1 MEIIMKNVINT
12 EELQKHM
19 TEFKIVDNRNWKKV
33 VYDINN
39 QSNNIVWEMDS
50 KMKINEIIESSVE
63 KLLDYKKEEIIGKI
77 ISDFLTVESLK
88 VFQDEIKRI
97 ITKQVKTMN
106 FESVVELDFVKKDKS
121 ILHTETSFKILTKG
135 DEVTKVFCVSQ
146 DISSIKIL
154 NSKFKKTMDNLNIG
168 IIILNGDDIR
178 YYNKQIGLY
187 FKENDSLTQ
196 SDLFQEIEVDDRVK
210 LLNRLLDLKIGK
222 NVKPKR
228 IKCNLVS
235 GRQLLITTTIAE
247 FISLDHIMVEVID
260 ITKESEKSEYINIL
274 HKELVACRK
283 NIPFKL
289 LAPGII
295 YEVAKGKE
303 KLESNINKLKTTTEE
318 TLLFEYINNCN
329 EAANDATNN
338 TALFRILLEEAKNQ
352 TLYKDLN
359 SFLGSNS
366 PLKLLTHFNKQIKIK
381 YKLGKPTKPVIVNVN
396 RLISIIVNLIQNSID
411 QTKNA
416 DISIEVENICISNDK
431 YIPDGDFVQL
441 SINDKIPIK
450 NIEKVCEL
458 PFKDKDNL
466 KTNMGIYVSKI
477 LVEEMG
483 WYLICKNRT
492 DCKGSNFNILIP
504 VAYNQMFDK

>member
-1 MEIIMKNVINT
+1 MKNVINT

-33 VYDINN
+33 VHDINN

-50 KMKINEIIESSVE
+50 KMEIKEIIESPVE
-63 KLLDYKKEEIIGKI
+63 KLLGYNKEDIVGEIISK
-77 ISDFLTVESLK
+77 FLTVESLK

-121 ILHTETSFKILTKG
+121 ILHTDTSFKILTKG

-146 DISSIKIL
+146 DISSIKIS

-168 IIILNGDDIR
+168 ILILKGDDIR
-178 YYNKQIGLY
+178 YYNKQIELY

-196 SDLFQEIEVDDRVK
+196 SDLFQEIEVDDRVN
-210 LLNRLLDLKIGK
+210 LLNRLLELKFGK

-247 FISLDHIMVEVID
+247 FISLEHIMVEIID
-260 ITKESEKSEYINIL
+260 ITKEGEKTEYIKVL
-274 HKELVACRK
+274 QKALVECRK

-295 YEVAKGKE
+295 HEVTKGKE
-303 KLESNINKLKTTTEE
+303 KLETNINKLKTTKNKP
-318 TLLFEYINNCN
+318 LLLEYIDNCS
-329 EAANDATNN
+329 EATKEAIDN
-338 TALFRILLEEAKNQ
+338 TDLFKILLEEEKQ
-352 TLYKDLN
+352 TLYQDLN
-359 SFLGSNS
+359 NFLGTSS
-366 PLKLLTHFNKQIKIK
+366 PLNLLTHFNKYIKIK
-381 YKLGKPTKPVIVNVN
+381 YKVGKPTKPVIININ
-396 RLISIIVNLIQNSID
+396 RLIAIIVNLIQNSIH
-411 QTKNA
+411 QTKNVN
-416 DISIEVENICISNDK
+416 ISIHVENFYINSSK
-431 YIPDGDFVQL
+431 YIPDGDYVQL
-441 SINDKIPIK
+441 AINDKIPIK

-466 KTNMGIYVSKI
+466 KTNMGIYVSKSLI
-477 LVEEMG
+477 EEMG
-483 WYLICKNRT
+483 WYFICKNRN

-504 VAYNQMFDK
+504 VAYDQVFDK